1 MTGSQ
6 ARAGRDVHNSVPH
19 AEETTP
25 SNMRSSRPHIRS
37 TIVSVCEHSAEPLA
51 PKGQRAAP
59 RGRRNNSV
67 STSRHSAVAI
77 VPNMDVHA
85 AEQSTLVNGEALGA
99 PGTPISV
106 LTDIPGSPITVRS
119 NSEAD
124 TSDVALDAG
133 KVFRAPGTP
142 ISVVSDIPGSP
153 ITVRS
158 DSDPDT
164 SNVTSDAG
172 QNLSWDQFNEVA
184 NSQVATGLIRYPE
197 DFPSDIDYYNTVSG
211 YPIKEV
217 DRRMID
223 LMDAFTDHTITID
236 SRGFYQYPRFE
247 LSPPSSSERWF
258 VVTWGWTIGVYDD
271 R

>member
-1 MTGSQ
+1 MCLS
-6 ARAGRDVHNSVPH
+6 H
-19 AEETTP
+19 
-25 SNMRSSRPHIRS
+25 PHIRL
-37 TIVSVCEHSAEPLA
+37 TIVSVCKYLAEPLA

-59 RGRRNNSV
+59 RGHHNNSV

-77 VPNMDVHA
+77 VPNMDVCA
-85 AEQSTLVNGEALGA
+85 TEQSTLVNGEALRA

-106 LTDIPGSPITVRS
+106 LMDIPGSLITVCS

-124 TSDVALDAG
+124 TSDVTLDAG

-153 ITVRS
+153 ITVHS
-158 DSDPDT
+158 NSDPDT

-172 QNLSWDQFNEVA
+172 QNLSWDWFNEVA
-184 NSQVATGLIRYPE
+184 NSQVTTGLIRYPKN
-197 DFPSDIDYYNTVSG
+197 FPLDIDYYNTVSG

-217 DRRMID
+217 DRQMID
-223 LMDAFTDHTITID
+223 LMDAFMDHTITIN

-247 LSPPSSSERWF
+247 LSPPSSSKRWF